1 MSLLSKCASVLLL
14 MLFGLGF
21 AGAQVSTGT
30 IVGVVQDNTG
40 GVLSGATVTVTHLA
54 TGQIRTT
61 HTNDQGEFNAQ
72 FMPLGTY
79 SVAVTAPGYQTKV
92 LSGITLQ
99 VDQTAN
105 LTIKLEI
112 GSVSQTVEVT
122 SAAPLVDTTTSSL
135 GQVIDNHEV
144 LSMPLNGRNPFA
156 LGLLV
161 GGTAPVAGVASNLP
175 FVGGGGQFTSNDVLL
190 NGIDDNIFA
199 TAGNVGRQGIAIF
212 PSVDAVQEFKVM
224 TNNSSAEYGHA
235 AGYIVAATIKAG
247 TNQFHGVLFEFVR
260 NQAFDANNF
269 FTNRA
274 GLPRSPF
281 HQNQFGGTLG
291 GPILH
296 DRVFF
301 FGDYQGQ
308 RQSIQS
314 GSSISSVPT
323 AAMVSGDFTGQSAL
337 IFDPA
342 TRHIGPSGTVIAT
355 SFLAETGVNKIPASY
370 INKTSAAIMA
380 LVPRPNYGAA
390 SAIASNYF
398 FAPKSFTNFDQ
409 ADGRVD
415 ATLTQK
421 NHLIG
426 TYSFSNGNNPAIGV
440 FPSWIGGGTA
450 GINHNDQATIADVH
464 IFTPSL
470 VNEFR
475 VGYLYNNSTQTGVG
489 TQGASTANSIGL
501 AMFPVTPQ
509 GFPSIS
515 MNYSGATNG
524 TAEFTTFGGGSPE
537 FNTLQTQQLADN
549 MSWAHGRHSVKWG
562 VDARKSLF
570 EVLLDGLGA
579 SIFGNTF
586 SSSSDTANSGLPLAD
601 FLMGY
606 PTVESPGSST
616 LHKGRQREAY
626 FGAYVQDDWKFSPK
640 LTLNLGLR
648 YELFTQPI
656 DQNNLGSLFDITTGN
671 FALPGQNGYSRAMV
685 HGDHNDWGPRAGLA
699 YQLSP
704 KLVVRSG
711 YGIFYAMRAQGQQAT
726 LFSENTPNIPTLIL
740 PVITPQG
747 TVTPPYNI
755 STAIATV
762 PSVDSLAGFTAAN
775 PYNIQIKTQSL
786 LNGLMPRLMQYNLDL
801 QYQLNRTLLLEASY
815 SGSKGDHFASGNID
829 ENQIPFSAAL
839 AGNGK
844 VTQAQKPFP
853 NMGSNI
859 LTLMSIATS
868 NYNAMNIKV
877 QNQMSHGLEFL
888 ANYTWQKDLQADGD
902 GPASINQTG
911 TSIVLNTYDL
921 RASYAVSDMNIAQTF
936 TASGAY
942 QLPVGSGQRFLN
954 TRGPVNAV
962 LGGWVVNGI
971 LSIRT
976 GFPSDIHTTALPPT
990 AATFN
995 VASCVAGVPKVLSN
1009 HSVDAYFNPA
1019 AFTVPQTTP
1028 TTTGAKITEYG
1039 TCGKNVVNGPTAKNL
1054 DSSLFKN
1061 FYFTESQ
1068 RIYLQFRVEAFNT
1081 TNTPTFYLPA
1091 ASDPSLTCKG
1101 STPGGPCDSASTP
1114 NSSNKA
1120 FGELVNGTATGRQ
1133 IQFAAKL
1140 YF

>member
-1 MSLLSKCASVLLL
+1 MSLLSKCASLLLL

-190 NGIDDNIFA
+190 NGIDNNLFA
-199 TAGNVGRQGIAIF
+199 TAGNIGRQGIAIF

-224 TNNSSAEYGHA
+224 TNSASAEYGHA
-235 AGYIVAATIKAG
+235 AGYIVAATIKTG
-247 TNQFHGVLFEFVR
+247 TNQFHGTVFEFVR
-260 NQAFDANNF
+260 NDDFDANNYF
-269 FTNRA
+269 SNRK
-274 GLPRSPF
+274 GLPRTPF
-281 HQNQFGGTLG
+281 HQNQFGGVIG
-291 GPILH
+291 GPIRH
-296 DRVFF
+296 DRIFF

-323 AAMVSGDFTGQSAL
+323 AAMVSGDFTGQTAL

-342 TRHIGPSGTVIAT
+342 TRHIGPSGTVVAT

-380 LVPRPNYGAA
+380 LVPLPNYGAA
-390 SAIASNYF
+390 GAIASNYF

-426 TYSFSNGNNPAIGV
+426 TYSFSNGHNPAIGV

-501 AMFPVTPQ
+501 AMYPVTPQ

-524 TAEFTTFGGGSPE
+524 TAEFSTFGGGGPE
-537 FNTLQTQQLADN
+537 FNDLQTQQLADN
-549 MSWAHGRHSVKWG
+549 MSWTHGRHSVKWG
-562 VDARKSLF
+562 VDVRKSLF
-570 EVLLDGLGA
+570 EVLLDGLGQT
-579 SIFGNTF
+579 IFGNTF
-586 SSSSDTANSGLPLAD
+586 SASSDSANSGLPLAD

-606 PTVESPGSST
+606 PTVMSPGSST
-616 LHKGRQREAY
+616 LQKGRQREAY
-626 FGAYVQDDWKFSPK
+626 FGGYIQDDWKFSNK
-640 LTLNLGLR
+640 LTINAGLR
-648 YELFTQPI
+648 YELYTQPI
-656 DQNNLGSLFDITTGN
+656 DQNNLGSLFDISTGN
-671 FALPGQNGYSRAMV
+671 FAIPGQNGYSRAMV
-685 HGDHNDWGPRAGLA
+685 HGDHKDWGPRVGLA
-699 YQLSP
+699 YQVSP
-704 KLVVRSG
+704 KLVVRGG

-726 LFSENTPNIPTLIL
+726 LFSENVPNIPTLIL
-740 PVITPQG
+740 PAITPQG
-747 TVTPPYNI
+747 TITPPYTI
-755 STAIATV
+755 STPIQTV
-762 PSVDSLAGFTAAN
+762 PSISSLAGFTAAK
-775 PYNIQIKTQSL
+775 PYNVQIKTQSL
-786 LNGLMPRLMQYNLDL
+786 QNGLMPQLQQYNLDL
-801 QYQLNRTLLLEASY
+801 QYQLARTLLVEASY
-815 SGSKGDHFASGNID
+815 SGAKGTHFTSGNID
-829 ENQIPFSAAL
+829 QNQAPISSAL
-839 AGNGK
+839 NNTN
-844 VTQAQKPFP
+844 TQANRPFP
-853 NMGSNI
+853 NMASNI

-868 NYNAMNIKV
+868 NYNALNVKV

-888 ANYTWQKDLQADGD
+888 ANYTWQKDLQYGGD

-911 TSIVLNTYDL
+911 TSIVMNTYDVK
-921 RASYAVSDMNIAQTF
+921 ASYSVADMNIAQTL
-936 TASGAY
+936 TGSALY

-954 TRGPVNAV
+954 TKGPVNAA

-976 GFPSDIHTTALPPT
+976 GFPSDVHTSVIPGGINAS
-990 AATFN
+990 FN
-995 VASCVAGVPKVLSN
+995 VPDCVVGVPKLLPN
-1009 HSVDAYFNPA
+1009 HSVDHYFNPA
-1019 AFTVPQTTP
+1019 AFTIPQSLP
-1028 TTTGAKITEYG
+1028 TSTGGTETEWG
-1039 TCGKNVVNGPTAKNL
+1039 NCGKNIITGPTSKNL

-1061 FYFTESQ
+1061 FYFSDSQ

-1081 TNTPTFYLPA
+1081 TNTPAFSLPA
-1091 ASDPSLTCKG
+1091 ASDATLTCKG
-1101 STPGGPCDSASTP
+1101 NPGTLC
-1114 NSSNKA
+1114 NSGNSA
-1120 FGELVNGTATGRQ
+1120 FGALVNGTATGRQ
-1133 IQFAAKL
+1133 IQFAGKL

>member
-1 MSLLSKCASVLLL
+1 MSLFSKCASVMLL

-21 AGAQVSTGT
+21 ARAQVSTGT

-40 GVLSGATVTVTHLA
+40 GVLSGSTVTVTHLA

-61 HTNDQGEFNAQ
+61 QTNDQGEFNAQ

-79 SVAVTAPGYQTKV
+79 SVTVTAPGYQTKV

-105 LTIKLEI
+105 LTIKLEV

-122 SAAPLVDTTTSSL
+122 SAAPLVDTTSSSL

-144 LSMPLNGRNPFA
+144 LSMPLNGRNPFQ

-161 GGTAPVAGVASNLP
+161 GNTAPVTGVATNLP
-175 FVGGGGQFTSNDVLL
+175 FVGGGGQFSSNDVLL

-224 TNNSSAEYGHA
+224 TNNFSAEYGHA
-235 AGYIVAATIKAG
+235 AGFIVAASIKSGA
-247 TNQFHGVLFEFVR
+247 NQFHGTVFEFVR
-260 NQAFDANNF
+260 NNAFDANNYF
-269 FTNRA
+269 SNRA
-274 GLPRSPF
+274 GLPKTPF
-281 HQNQFGGTLG
+281 HQNQFGGVVG
-291 GPILH
+291 GPIKH

-301 FGDYQGQ
+301 FGDYQGT

-323 AAMVSGDFTGQSAL
+323 AAMRSGDFSGQTAP
-337 IFDPA
+337 IFDPR
-342 TRHIGPSGTVIAT
+342 TRHIGPSGTVVAT
-355 SFLAETGVNKIPASY
+355 QFPGNKVDPSL
-370 INKTSAAIMA
+370 INKTAAAIMA
-380 LVPRPNYGAA
+380 LIPLPNYGTAGA
-390 SAIASNYF
+390 VASNYF
-398 FAPKSFTNFDQ
+398 YAPKTFTNTDQ
-409 ADGRVD
+409 ADARVD

-426 TYSFSNGNNPAIGV
+426 TYSFSNSHNPAVGV
-440 FPSWIGGGTA
+440 FPGWIGGGTS
-450 GINHNDQATIADVH
+450 GINNNEQAGIADVH

-509 GFPSIS
+509 GFPGIL

-524 TAEFTTFGGGSPE
+524 TAEFTGFGGGSPE

-549 MSWAHGRHSVKWG
+549 MSWTHGRHSLKWG

-570 EVLLDGLGA
+570 EVLLDGLGQT
-579 SIFGNTF
+579 IFGNTF
-586 SSSSDTANSGLPLAD
+586 SSSSDSSNSGLPLAD

-606 PTVESPGSST
+606 PTVMSPGSST
-616 LHKGRQREAY
+616 LQKGRQREAF
-626 FGAYVQDDWKFSPK
+626 FGGYIQDDWKFSNK
-640 LTLNLGLR
+640 LTINAGLR
-648 YELFTQPI
+648 YELYTQPI
-656 DQNNLGSLFDITTGN
+656 DQNNLGSLFDISTGN
-671 FALPGQNGYSRAMV
+671 LAIPGQNGYSRAMV
-685 HGDHNDWGPRAGLA
+685 HGDHNDWGPRVGVA
-699 YQLSP
+699 YQVSP
-704 KLVVRSG
+704 KLVVRGG

-726 LFSENTPNIPTLIL
+726 LFSQNVPNIPTLIL
-740 PVITPQG
+740 PAITPQG

-755 STAIATV
+755 NTPIQTV
-762 PSVDSLAGFTAAN
+762 PSISSLTSFTAAK
-775 PYNIQIKTQSL
+775 PYNVQIKTQSL
-786 LNGLMPRLMQYNLDL
+786 QDGLMPQLQQYNLDL
-801 QYQLNRTLLLEASY
+801 QYQLSRTLLVEASY
-815 SGSKGDHFASGNID
+815 SGAKGNHFTSGNID
-829 ENQIPFSAAL
+829 KNQAPFSSAL
-839 AGNGK
+839 NNTN
-844 VTQAQKPFP
+844 TQANRPFP
-853 NMGSNI
+853 NMASNI

-868 NYNAMNIKV
+868 NYNALNVKV
-877 QNQMSHGLEFL
+877 QNQMSHGLQFL
-888 ANYTWQKDLQADGD
+888 ANYSWQKNLQYGGD

-911 TSIVLNTYDL
+911 TSILMNTYDL
-921 RASYAVSDMNIAQTF
+921 RASYSVADMNIAHTV
-936 TASGAY
+936 TGSALY

-954 TRGPVNAV
+954 VKGPVNTV

-971 LSIRT
+971 FSIRT
-976 GFPSDIHTTALPPT
+976 GFPSDVHTSVIPGGIN
-990 AATFN
+990 ATFN
-995 VASCVAGVPKVLSN
+995 VPDCVVGVPRVLSN
-1009 HSVDAYFNPA
+1009 HSVDHFFNPA
-1019 AFTVPQTTP
+1019 AFTIPQTVSTI
-1028 TTTGAKITEYG
+1028 TGGQETMFG
-1039 TCGKNVVNGPTAKNL
+1039 NCGKNIITGPTSKNL

-1061 FYFTESQ
+1061 FYFSDSQ
-1068 RIYLQFRVEAFNT
+1068 RIYLQFRAEAFNT

-1091 ASDPSLTCKG
+1091 ASNATLTCKG
-1101 STPGGPCDSASTP
+1101 NPGTAC
-1114 NSSNKA
+1114 NSGNPT
-1120 FGELVNGTATGRQ
+1120 FGALINGSATGRQ

>member
-1 MSLLSKCASVLLL
+1 MSLFSKCASVMLL

-79 SVAVTAPGYQTKV
+79 SVTVTAPGYQTKV

-190 NGIDDNIFA
+190 NGIDNNLFA
-199 TAGNVGRQGIAIF
+199 TAGNIGRQGIAIF

-224 TNNSSAEYGHA
+224 TNSASAEYGHA
-235 AGYIVAATIKAG
+235 AGYIVAATIKTG
-247 TNQFHGVLFEFVR
+247 TNQFHGTVFEFVR
-260 NQAFDANNF
+260 NDDFDANNYF
-269 FTNRA
+269 SNRK
-274 GLPRSPF
+274 GLPRTPF
-281 HQNQFGGTLG
+281 HQNQFGGVIG
-291 GPILH
+291 GPIRH
-296 DRVFF
+296 DRIFF

-323 AAMVSGDFTGQSAL
+323 AAMVSGDFTGQTAL

-342 TRHIGPSGTVIAT
+342 TRHIGPSGTVVAT

-380 LVPRPNYGAA
+380 LVPLPNYGAA
-390 SAIASNYF
+390 GAIASNYF

-426 TYSFSNGNNPAIGV
+426 TYSFSNGHNPAIGV

-501 AMFPVTPQ
+501 AMYPVTPQ

-524 TAEFTTFGGGSPE
+524 TAEFSTFGGGGPE
-537 FNTLQTQQLADN
+537 FNDLQTQQLADN
-549 MSWAHGRHSVKWG
+549 MSWTHGRHSVKWG
-562 VDARKSLF
+562 VDVRKSLF
-570 EVLLDGLGA
+570 EVLLDGLGQT
-579 SIFGNTF
+579 IFGNTF
-586 SSSSDTANSGLPLAD
+586 SASSDSANSGLPLAD

-606 PTVESPGSST
+606 PTVMSPGSST
-616 LHKGRQREAY
+616 LQKGRQREAY
-626 FGAYVQDDWKFSPK
+626 FGGYIQDDWKFSNK
-640 LTLNLGLR
+640 LTINAGLR
-648 YELFTQPI
+648 YELYTQPI
-656 DQNNLGSLFDITTGN
+656 DQNNLGSLFDISTGN
-671 FALPGQNGYSRAMV
+671 FAIPGQNGYSRAMV
-685 HGDHNDWGPRAGLA
+685 HGDHNDWGPRVGLA
-699 YQLSP
+699 YQVSP
-704 KLVVRSG
+704 KLVVRGG

-726 LFSENTPNIPTLIL
+726 LFSENVPNIPTLIL
-740 PVITPQG
+740 PAITPQG
-747 TVTPPYNI
+747 TITPPYTI
-755 STAIATV
+755 STPIQTV
-762 PSVDSLAGFTAAN
+762 PSISSLAGFTAAK
-775 PYNIQIKTQSL
+775 PYNVQIKTQSL
-786 LNGLMPRLMQYNLDL
+786 QNGLMPQLQQYNLDL
-801 QYQLNRTLLLEASY
+801 QYQLARTLLVEASY
-815 SGSKGDHFASGNID
+815 SGAKGTHFTSGNID
-829 ENQIPFSAAL
+829 QNQAPISSAL
-839 AGNGK
+839 NNTN
-844 VTQAQKPFP
+844 TQANRPFP
-853 NMGSNI
+853 NMASNI

-868 NYNAMNIKV
+868 NYNALNVKV

-888 ANYTWQKDLQADGD
+888 ANYTWQKDLQYGGD

-911 TSIVLNTYDL
+911 TSIVMNTYDVK
-921 RASYAVSDMNIAQTF
+921 ASYSVADMNIAQTL
-936 TASGAY
+936 TGSALY

-954 TRGPVNAV
+954 TKGPVNAA

-976 GFPSDIHTTALPPT
+976 GFPSDVHTSVIPGGINAS
-990 AATFN
+990 FN
-995 VASCVAGVPKVLSN
+995 VPDCVVGVPKLLPN
-1009 HSVDAYFNPA
+1009 HSVDHYFNPA
-1019 AFTVPQTTP
+1019 AFTIPQSLP
-1028 TTTGAKITEYG
+1028 TSTGGTETEWG
-1039 TCGKNVVNGPTAKNL
+1039 NCGKNIITGPTSKNL

-1061 FYFTESQ
+1061 FYFSDSQ

-1081 TNTPTFYLPA
+1081 TNTPAFSLPA
-1091 ASDPSLTCKG
+1091 ASDATLTCKG
-1101 STPGGPCDSASTP
+1101 NPGTLC
-1114 NSSNKA
+1114 NSGNSA
-1120 FGELVNGTATGRQ
+1120 FGALVNGTATGRQ
-1133 IQFAAKL
+1133 IQFAGKL

>member
-1 MSLLSKCASVLLL
+1 MSLFSKCASVMLL

-190 NGIDDNIFA
+190 NGIDNNLFA
-199 TAGNVGRQGIAIF
+199 TAGNIGRQGIAIF

-224 TNNSSAEYGHA
+224 TNSASAEYGHA
-235 AGYIVAATIKAG
+235 AGYIVAATIKTG
-247 TNQFHGVLFEFVR
+247 TNQFHGTVFEFVR
-260 NQAFDANNF
+260 NDDFDANNYF
-269 FTNRA
+269 SNRK
-274 GLPRSPF
+274 GLPRTPF
-281 HQNQFGGTLG
+281 HQNQFGGVIG
-291 GPILH
+291 GPIRH
-296 DRVFF
+296 DRIFF

-323 AAMVSGDFTGQSAL
+323 AAMVSGDFTGQTAL

-342 TRHIGPSGTVIAT
+342 TRHIGPSGTVVAT

-380 LVPRPNYGAA
+380 LVPLPNYGAA
-390 SAIASNYF
+390 GAIASNYF

-426 TYSFSNGNNPAIGV
+426 TYSFSNGHNPAIGV

-501 AMFPVTPQ
+501 AMYPVTPQ

-524 TAEFTTFGGGSPE
+524 TAEFSTFGGGGPE
-537 FNTLQTQQLADN
+537 FNDLQTQQLADN
-549 MSWAHGRHSVKWG
+549 MSWTHGRHSVKWG
-562 VDARKSLF
+562 VDVRKSLF
-570 EVLLDGLGA
+570 EVLLDGLGQT
-579 SIFGNTF
+579 IFGNTF
-586 SSSSDTANSGLPLAD
+586 SASSDSANSGLPLAD

-606 PTVESPGSST
+606 PTVMSPGSST
-616 LHKGRQREAY
+616 LQKGRQREAY
-626 FGAYVQDDWKFSPK
+626 FGGYIQDDWKFSNK
-640 LTLNLGLR
+640 LTINAGLR
-648 YELFTQPI
+648 YELYTQPI
-656 DQNNLGSLFDITTGN
+656 DQNNLGSLFDISTGN
-671 FALPGQNGYSRAMV
+671 FAIPGQNGYSRAMV
-685 HGDHNDWGPRAGLA
+685 HGDHNDWGPRVGLA
-699 YQLSP
+699 YQVSP
-704 KLVVRSG
+704 KLVVRGG

-726 LFSENTPNIPTLIL
+726 LFSENVPNIPTLIL
-740 PVITPQG
+740 PAITPQG
-747 TVTPPYNI
+747 TITPPYTI
-755 STAIATV
+755 STPIQTV
-762 PSVDSLAGFTAAN
+762 PSISSLAGFTAAK
-775 PYNIQIKTQSL
+775 PYNVQIKTQSL
-786 LNGLMPRLMQYNLDL
+786 QNGLMPQLQQYNLDL
-801 QYQLNRTLLLEASY
+801 QYQLARTLLVEASY
-815 SGSKGDHFASGNID
+815 SGAKGTHFTSGNID
-829 ENQIPFSAAL
+829 QNQAPISSAL
-839 AGNGK
+839 NNTN
-844 VTQAQKPFP
+844 TQANRPFP
-853 NMGSNI
+853 NMASNI

-868 NYNAMNIKV
+868 NYNALNVKV

-888 ANYTWQKDLQADGD
+888 ANYTWQKDLQYGGD

-911 TSIVLNTYDL
+911 TSIVMNTYDVK
-921 RASYAVSDMNIAQTF
+921 ASYSVADMNIAQTL
-936 TASGAY
+936 TGSALY

-954 TRGPVNAV
+954 TKGPVNAA

-976 GFPSDIHTTALPPT
+976 GFPSDVHTSVIPGGINAS
-990 AATFN
+990 FN
-995 VASCVAGVPKVLSN
+995 VPDCVVGVPKLLPN
-1009 HSVDAYFNPA
+1009 HSVDHYFNPA
-1019 AFTVPQTTP
+1019 AFTIPQSLP
-1028 TTTGAKITEYG
+1028 TSTGGTETEWG
-1039 TCGKNVVNGPTAKNL
+1039 NCGKNIITGPTSKNL

-1061 FYFTESQ
+1061 FYFSDSQ

-1081 TNTPTFYLPA
+1081 TNTPAFSLPA
-1091 ASDPSLTCKG
+1091 ASDATLTCKG
-1101 STPGGPCDSASTP
+1101 NPGTLC
-1114 NSSNKA
+1114 NSGNSA
-1120 FGELVNGTATGRQ
+1120 FGALVNGTATGRQ
-1133 IQFAAKL
+1133 IQFAGKL

>member
-1 MSLLSKCASVLLL
+1 MSLFSKCASVMLL

-21 AGAQVSTGT
+21 ARAQVSTGT

-40 GVLSGATVTVTHLA
+40 GVLSGSTVTVTHLA

-61 HTNDQGEFNAQ
+61 QTNDQGEFNAQ

-79 SVAVTAPGYQTKV
+79 SVTVTAPGYQTKV

-105 LTIKLEI
+105 LTIKLEV

-122 SAAPLVDTTTSSL
+122 SAAPLVDTTSSSL

-144 LSMPLNGRNPFA
+144 LSMPLNGRNPFQ

-161 GGTAPVAGVASNLP
+161 GNTAPVTGVATNLP
-175 FVGGGGQFTSNDVLL
+175 FVGGGGQFSSNDVLL

-224 TNNSSAEYGHA
+224 TNNFSAEYGHA
-235 AGYIVAATIKAG
+235 AGFIVAASIKSGA
-247 TNQFHGVLFEFVR
+247 NQFHGTVFEFVR
-260 NQAFDANNF
+260 NNAFDANNYF
-269 FTNRA
+269 SNRA
-274 GLPRSPF
+274 GLPKTPF
-281 HQNQFGGTLG
+281 HQNQFGGVVG
-291 GPILH
+291 GPIKH

-301 FGDYQGQ
+301 FGDYQGT

-323 AAMVSGDFTGQSAL
+323 AAMRSGDFSGQTAP
-337 IFDPA
+337 IFDPR
-342 TRHIGPSGTVIAT
+342 TRHIGPSGTVVAT
-355 SFLAETGVNKIPASY
+355 QFPGNKVDPSL
-370 INKTSAAIMA
+370 INKTAAAIMA
-380 LVPRPNYGAA
+380 LIPLPNYGTAGA
-390 SAIASNYF
+390 VASNYF
-398 FAPKSFTNFDQ
+398 YAPKTFTNTDQ
-409 ADGRVD
+409 ADARVD

-426 TYSFSNGNNPAIGV
+426 TYSFSNSHNPAVGV
-440 FPSWIGGGTA
+440 FPSWIGGGTS
-450 GINHNDQATIADVH
+450 GINNNEQAGIADVH

-509 GFPSIS
+509 GFPGIL

-524 TAEFTTFGGGSPE
+524 TAEFTGFGGGSPE

-549 MSWAHGRHSVKWG
+549 MSWTHGRHSLKWG

-570 EVLLDGLGA
+570 EVLLDGLGQT
-579 SIFGNTF
+579 IFGNTF
-586 SSSSDTANSGLPLAD
+586 SSSSDSSNSGLPLAD

-606 PTVESPGSST
+606 PTVMSPGSST
-616 LHKGRQREAY
+616 LQKGRQREAF
-626 FGAYVQDDWKFSPK
+626 FGGYIQDDWKFSNK
-640 LTLNLGLR
+640 LTINAGLR
-648 YELFTQPI
+648 YELYTQPI
-656 DQNNLGSLFDITTGN
+656 DQNNLGSLFDISTGN
-671 FALPGQNGYSRAMV
+671 LAIPGQNGYSRAMV
-685 HGDHNDWGPRAGLA
+685 HGDHNDWGPRVGVA
-699 YQLSP
+699 YQVSP
-704 KLVVRSG
+704 KLVVRGG

-726 LFSENTPNIPTLIL
+726 LFSQNVPNIPTLIL
-740 PVITPQG
+740 PAITPQG

-755 STAIATV
+755 NTPIQTV
-762 PSVDSLAGFTAAN
+762 PSISSLTSFTAAK
-775 PYNIQIKTQSL
+775 PYNVQIKTQSL
-786 LNGLMPRLMQYNLDL
+786 QDGLMPQLQQYNLDL
-801 QYQLNRTLLLEASY
+801 QYQLSRTLLVEASY
-815 SGSKGDHFASGNID
+815 SGAKGNHFTSGNID
-829 ENQIPFSAAL
+829 KNQAPFASAL
-839 AGNGK
+839 NNTN
-844 VTQAQKPFP
+844 TQANRPFP
-853 NMGSNI
+853 NMASNI

-868 NYNAMNIKV
+868 NYNALNVKV
-877 QNQMSHGLEFL
+877 QNQMSHGLQFL
-888 ANYTWQKDLQADGD
+888 ANYSWQKNLQYGGD

-911 TSIVLNTYDL
+911 TSILMNTYDL
-921 RASYAVSDMNIAQTF
+921 RASYSVADMNIAHTV
-936 TASGAY
+936 TGSALY

-954 TRGPVNAV
+954 VKGPVNTV

-971 LSIRT
+971 FSLRT
-976 GFPSDIHTTALPPT
+976 GFPSDVHTSVIPGGIN
-990 AATFN
+990 ATFN
-995 VASCVAGVPKVLSN
+995 VPDCVVGVPRVLPN
-1009 HSVDAYFNPA
+1009 HSVDHFFNPA
-1019 AFTVPQTTP
+1019 AFTIPQTVP
-1028 TTTGAKITEYG
+1028 TITGGQETMFG
-1039 TCGKNVVNGPTAKNL
+1039 NCGKNIITGPTSKNL

-1061 FYFTESQ
+1061 FYFSDSQ
-1068 RIYLQFRVEAFNT
+1068 RIYLQFRAEAFNT

-1091 ASDPSLTCKG
+1091 ASNATLTCKG
-1101 STPGGPCDSASTP
+1101 NPGTAC
-1114 NSSNKA
+1114 NSGNPT
-1120 FGELVNGTATGRQ
+1120 FGALINGSATGRQ

>member
-1 MSLLSKCASVLLL
+1 MSLLSKCASVMLL

-30 IVGVVQDNTG
+30 IVGVVQDSTG

-61 HTNDQGEFNAQ
+61 QTNDQGEFNAQ

-105 LTIKLEI
+105 LTIKLEV

-135 GQVIDNHEV
+135 GQVIDNAEV
-144 LSMPLNGRNPFA
+144 LSMPLNGRNPFQ

-161 GGTAPVAGVASNLP
+161 GNTAPVTGVTTNLP
-175 FVGGGGQFTSNDVLL
+175 FVGGGGQFSSNDVLL

-199 TAGNVGRQGIAIF
+199 YSGNVGRQGIAIA

-224 TNNSSAEYGHA
+224 TNNFSAEYGHA

-247 TNQFHGVLFEFVR
+247 TNQFHGTAFEFVR
-260 NQAFDANNF
+260 NQAFDANNYF
-269 FTNRA
+269 ANRK
-274 GLPRSPF
+274 GLPRTPF
-281 HQNQFGGTLG
+281 HQNQFGGVIG
-291 GPILH
+291 GPIRH
-296 DRVFF
+296 DRIFF

-323 AAMVSGDFTGQSAL
+323 AAMRSGDFSGQPAPV
-337 IFDPA
+337 FDPR
-342 TRHIGPSGTVIAT
+342 TRHIGPSGTVVAT
-355 SFLAETGVNKIPASY
+355 QFPGNKVDPSL
-370 INKTSAAIMA
+370 INKTSAAIMG
-380 LVPRPNYGAA
+380 LVPLPNYGAA
-390 SAIASNYF
+390 TAIASNYF
-398 FAPKSFTNFDQ
+398 FAAKSFNNIDQ

-415 ATLTQK
+415 ATLTQQ
-421 NHLIG
+421 NHIIG
-426 TYSFSNGNNPAIGV
+426 TYSFSNGHTPAVGV
-440 FPSWIGGGTA
+440 FPDWIGGGTS
-450 GINHNDQATIADVH
+450 GINHDDQVTIADVH

-524 TAEFTTFGGGSPE
+524 TAEFSTFGGGSPE

-549 MSWAHGRHSVKWG
+549 TSWTHGRHSLKWG

-570 EVLLDGLGA
+570 EVLLDGLGTT
-579 SIFGNTF
+579 IFGNTF
-586 SSSSDTANSGLPLAD
+586 SASTDTANSGLPLAD

-606 PTVESPGSST
+606 PTVMSPGSST
-616 LHKGRQREAY
+616 LQKGRQREAF
-626 FGAYVQDDWKFSPK
+626 FGGYIQDDWKFSNK
-640 LTLNLGLR
+640 LTINVGLR
-648 YELFTQPI
+648 YELYTQPI
-656 DQNNLGSLFDITTGN
+656 DQNNLGSLFDISTGN
-671 FALPGQNGYSRAMV
+671 FAIPGQNGYSRAMV
-685 HGDHNDWGPRAGLA
+685 HGDHNDWGPRVGLA
-699 YQLSP
+699 YQVSP
-704 KLVVRSG
+704 KLVVRGG

-726 LFSENTPNIPTLIL
+726 LFSENVPNIPTLIL
-740 PVITPQG
+740 PAITPQG
-747 TVTPPYNI
+747 TVTPPYTINTPI
-755 STAIATV
+755 QTV
-762 PSVDSLAGFTAAN
+762 PSISTLAGFTAAK
-775 PYNIQIKTQSL
+775 PYNVQIKTQSL
-786 LNGLMPRLMQYNLDL
+786 QDGLMPQLQQYNLDL
-801 QYQLNRTLLLEASY
+801 QYQLSRTLLVEASY
-815 SGSKGDHFASGNID
+815 SGAKGNHFTSGNID
-829 ENQIPFSAAL
+829 KNQAPISAAL
-839 AGNGK
+839 NGTA
-844 VTQAQKPFP
+844 TQANRPFP
-853 NMGSNI
+853 NMASNI

-868 NYNAMNIKV
+868 NYNALNIKV
-877 QNQMSHGLEFL
+877 QNQMSHGLQFL
-888 ANYTWQKDLQADGD
+888 ANYSWQKNLQYGGD
-902 GPASINQTG
+902 GPASISQTG
-911 TSIVLNTYDL
+911 TSILMNTYDL
-921 RASYAVSDMNIAQTF
+921 RASYSVADMNIAHTL
-936 TASGAY
+936 TGSALY

-954 TRGPVNAV
+954 VKGPVNQV

-976 GFPSDIHTTALPPT
+976 GFPSDVHTSAIPGQIN
-990 AATFN
+990 ATFN
-995 VASCVAGVPKVLSN
+995 VPDCVVGVPKVLPN
-1009 HSVDAYFNPA
+1009 HSVDHYFNPA
-1019 AFTVPQTTP
+1019 AFTIPQFAPGTTE
-1028 TTTGAKITEYG
+1028 TEWG
-1039 TCGKNVVNGPTAKNL
+1039 NCGKNIITGPTSKNL

-1061 FYFTESQ
+1061 FYFSDSQ

-1081 TNTPTFYLPA
+1081 TNTPAFSLPA
-1091 ASDPSLTCKG
+1091 ASDATLTCKG
-1101 STPGGPCDSASTP
+1101 TPGALC
-1114 NSSNKA
+1114 NSGNSA
-1120 FGELVNGTATGRQ
+1120 FGALVNGTATGRQ
-1133 IQFAAKL
+1133 IQFAGKL

>member
-1 MSLLSKCASVLLL
+1 MSLRSKCAGLLF
-14 MLFGLGF
+14 MLLIALGV

-40 GVLSGATVTVTHLA
+40 GVIANAAVTLTHLA
-54 TGQIRTT
+54 TGQVRATS
-61 HTNDQGEFNAQ
+61 TNDQGQFNAQ

-79 SVAVTAPGYQTKV
+79 SVKV
-92 LSGITLQ
+92 VATGFSSNEITGITLQ
-99 VDQTAN
+99 VDQTAS
-105 LTIKLEI
+105 LTFKLQV
-112 GSVSQTVEVT
+112 GSVSQSVEVT
-122 SAAPLVDTTTSSL
+122 GDAPLVDTATSSL

-247 TNQFHGVLFEFVR
+247 GNQFHGVVFEFVR
-260 NQAFDANNF
+260 NDDFDANNF
-269 FTNRA
+269 FANRA
-274 GLPRSPF
+274 GVPRTPF
-281 HQNQFGGTLG
+281 HQNQFGGTIG
-291 GPILH
+291 GPIKH
-296 DRVFF
+296 DKVFF

-323 AAMVSGDFTGQSAL
+323 AAMVTGDFTGQSAL

-342 TRHIGPSGTVIAT
+342 TRHIGPGGTVIAT
-355 SFLAETGVNKIPASY
+355 SFQAETGVNKIPASY
-370 INKTSAAIMA
+370 INKTSAAILA
-380 LVPRPNYGAA
+380 LVPRPNYGASGA
-390 SAIASNYF
+390 VASNYF
-398 FAPKSFTNFDQ
+398 FAPKNFTNFDQ

-426 TYSFSNGNNPAIGV
+426 TYSFSNSNNPAIGV

-450 GINHNDQATIADVH
+450 GISHNDQASIADVH
-464 IFTPSL
+464 IFSPSL
-470 VNEFR
+470 VNEAR

-489 TQGASTANSIGL
+489 TQGAATATSIGL
-501 AMFPVTPQ
+501 AMFPVSPQ

-549 MSWAHGRHSVKWG
+549 MSWTHGRHTVKWG
-562 VDARKSLF
+562 ADARKSLF
-570 EVLLDGLGA
+570 EVLLDGLGQ

-616 LHKGRQREAY
+616 LQKGRQREAY
-626 FGAYVQDDWKFSPK
+626 FGAYVQDDWKATPK
-640 LTLNLGLR
+640 LTANIGLR
-648 YELFTQPI
+648 YELYTQPI
-656 DQNNLGSLFDITTGN
+656 DQNNLGSLFDITTAN
-671 FALPGQNGYSRAMV
+671 FAIPGQNGYSRAMV
-685 HGDHNDWGPRAGLA
+685 HGDHRDWGPRAGLA
-699 YQLSP
+699 YQISP
-704 KLVVRSG
+704 KLVIRAG

-726 LFSENTPNIPTLIL
+726 LFSENVPNIPTLVL
-740 PVITPQG
+740 PTITATG
-747 TVTPPYNI
+747 TVAPPYNI
-755 STAIATV
+755 STPIATV
-762 PSVDSLAGFTAAN
+762 PSIDSLAGFTAAK
-775 PYNIQIKTQSL
+775 PYNVQIKTQSL

-815 SGSKGDHFASGNID
+815 SGAKGDHFASGNID
-829 ENQIPFSAAL
+829 ENQEPFSYAL
-839 AGNGK
+839 AGTN
-844 VTQAQKPFP
+844 TQANKPFP
-853 NMGSNI
+853 IMGSNV
-859 LTLMSIATS
+859 LTLLSIATS
-868 NYNAMNIKV
+868 NYNALNIKV
-877 QNQMSHGLEFL
+877 QNQMSHGLELL
-888 ANYTWQKDLQADGD
+888 ANYTWQKDLQLGGD
-902 GPASINQTG
+902 GPASINQTA
-911 TSIVLNTYDL
+911 TSIVMNTYNL
-921 RASYAVSDMNIAQTF
+921 RASYSVSDIDIAQTL
-936 TASGAY
+936 TASAAY

-954 TRGPVNAV
+954 TKGVANAV

-971 LSIRT
+971 LSVRT
-976 GFPSDIHTTALPPT
+976 GFPSDIHTTAIPPT
-990 AATFN
+990 FATFN
-995 VASCVAGVPKVLSN
+995 VASCVPGVSKVLPN
-1009 HSVDAYFNPA
+1009 HSVNAYYNPA
-1019 AFTVPQTTP
+1019 AFTVPNTVPNNANTAQ
-1028 TTTGAKITEYG
+1028 ITQYG
-1039 TCGKNVVNGPTAKNL
+1039 TCGKNIITGPTSKNL

-1061 FYFTESQ
+1061 FYFSESQ
-1068 RIYLQFRVEAFNT
+1068 RVYLQFRAEAFNT

-1091 ASDPSLTCKG
+1091 ASDPTLTCKG
-1101 STPGGPCDSASTP
+1101 NPGALCNSG
-1114 NSSNKA
+1114 NSS

-1133 IQFAAKL
+1133 IQFAGKL

>member
-1 MSLLSKCASVLLL
+1 

-190 NGIDDNIFA
+190 NGIDNNLFA
-199 TAGNVGRQGIAIF
+199 TAGNIGRQGIAIF

-224 TNNSSAEYGHA
+224 TNSASAEYGHA
-235 AGYIVAATIKAG
+235 AGYIVAATIKTG
-247 TNQFHGVLFEFVR
+247 TNQFHGTVFEFVR
-260 NQAFDANNF
+260 NDDFDANNYF
-269 FTNRA
+269 SNRK
-274 GLPRSPF
+274 GLPRTPF
-281 HQNQFGGTLG
+281 HQNQFGGVIG
-291 GPILH
+291 GPIRH
-296 DRVFF
+296 DRIFF

-323 AAMVSGDFTGQSAL
+323 AAMVSGDFTGQTAL

-342 TRHIGPSGTVIAT
+342 TRHIGPSGTVVAT

-380 LVPRPNYGAA
+380 LVPLPNYGAA
-390 SAIASNYF
+390 GAIASNYF

-426 TYSFSNGNNPAIGV
+426 TYSFSNGHNPAIGV

-501 AMFPVTPQ
+501 AMYPVTPQ

-524 TAEFTTFGGGSPE
+524 TAEFSTFGGGGPE
-537 FNTLQTQQLADN
+537 FNDLQTQQLADN
-549 MSWAHGRHSVKWG
+549 MSWTHGRHSVKWG
-562 VDARKSLF
+562 VDVRKSLF
-570 EVLLDGLGA
+570 EVLLDGLGQT
-579 SIFGNTF
+579 IFGNTF
-586 SSSSDTANSGLPLAD
+586 SASSDSANSGLPLAD

-606 PTVESPGSST
+606 PTVMSPGSST
-616 LHKGRQREAY
+616 LQKGRQREAY
-626 FGAYVQDDWKFSPK
+626 FGGYIQDDWKFSNK
-640 LTLNLGLR
+640 LTINAGLR
-648 YELFTQPI
+648 YELYTQPI
-656 DQNNLGSLFDITTGN
+656 DQNNLGSLFDISTGN
-671 FALPGQNGYSRAMV
+671 FAIPGQNGYSRAMV
-685 HGDHNDWGPRAGLA
+685 HGDHRDWGPRVGLA
-699 YQLSP
+699 YQVSP
-704 KLVVRSG
+704 KLVVRGG

-726 LFSENTPNIPTLIL
+726 LFSENVPNIPTLIL
-740 PVITPQG
+740 PAITPQG
-747 TVTPPYNI
+747 TITPPYTI
-755 STAIATV
+755 STPIQTV
-762 PSVDSLAGFTAAN
+762 PSISSLAGFTAAK
-775 PYNIQIKTQSL
+775 PYNVQIKTQSL
-786 LNGLMPRLMQYNLDL
+786 QNGLMPQLQQYNLDL
-801 QYQLNRTLLLEASY
+801 QYQLARTLLVEASY
-815 SGSKGDHFASGNID
+815 SGAKGTHFTSGNID
-829 ENQIPFSAAL
+829 QNQAPISSAL
-839 AGNGK
+839 NNTN
-844 VTQAQKPFP
+844 TQANRPFP
-853 NMGSNI
+853 NMASNI

-868 NYNAMNIKV
+868 NYNALNVKV

-888 ANYTWQKDLQADGD
+888 ANYTWQKDLQYGGD

-911 TSIVLNTYDL
+911 TSIVMNTYDVK
-921 RASYAVSDMNIAQTF
+921 ASYSVADMNIAQTL
-936 TASGAY
+936 TGSALY

-954 TRGPVNAV
+954 TKGPVNAA

-976 GFPSDIHTTALPPT
+976 GFPSDVHTSVIPGGINAS
-990 AATFN
+990 FN
-995 VASCVAGVPKVLSN
+995 VPDCVVGVPKLLPN
-1009 HSVDAYFNPA
+1009 HSVDHYFNPA
-1019 AFTVPQTTP
+1019 AFTIPQSLP
-1028 TTTGAKITEYG
+1028 TSTGGTETEWG
-1039 TCGKNVVNGPTAKNL
+1039 NCGKNIITGPTSKNL

-1061 FYFTESQ
+1061 FYFSDSQ

-1081 TNTPTFYLPA
+1081 TNTPAFSLPA
-1091 ASDPSLTCKG
+1091 ASDATLTCKG
-1101 STPGGPCDSASTP
+1101 NPGTLC
-1114 NSSNKA
+1114 NSGNSA
-1120 FGELVNGTATGRQ
+1120 FGALVNGTATGRQ
-1133 IQFAAKL
+1133 IQFAGKL

>member
-1 MSLLSKCASVLLL
+1 MSLLSKCASLLLL

-79 SVAVTAPGYQTKV
+79 SVAVTAPGFQTKV

-190 NGIDDNIFA
+190 NGIDNNLFA
-199 TAGNVGRQGIAIF
+199 TAGNIGRQGIAIF

-224 TNNSSAEYGHA
+224 TNSASAEYGHA
-235 AGYIVAATIKAG
+235 AGYIVAATIKTG
-247 TNQFHGVLFEFVR
+247 TNQFHGTVFEFVR
-260 NQAFDANNF
+260 NDDFDANNYF
-269 FTNRA
+269 SNRK
-274 GLPRSPF
+274 GLPRTPF
-281 HQNQFGGTLG
+281 HQNQFGGVIG
-291 GPILH
+291 GPIRH
-296 DRVFF
+296 DRIFF

-323 AAMVSGDFTGQSAL
+323 AAMVSGDFTGQTAL

-342 TRHIGPSGTVIAT
+342 TRHIGPSGTVVAT

-380 LVPRPNYGAA
+380 LVPLPNYGAA
-390 SAIASNYF
+390 GAIASNYF

-501 AMFPVTPQ
+501 AMYPVTPQ

-524 TAEFTTFGGGSPE
+524 TAEFSTFGGGGPE
-537 FNTLQTQQLADN
+537 FNDLQTQQLADN
-549 MSWAHGRHSVKWG
+549 MSWTHGRHSVKWG
-562 VDARKSLF
+562 VDVRKSLF
-570 EVLLDGLGA
+570 EVLLDGLGQT
-579 SIFGNTF
+579 IFGNTF
-586 SSSSDTANSGLPLAD
+586 SASSDSANSGLPLAD

-606 PTVESPGSST
+606 PTVMSPGSST
-616 LHKGRQREAY
+616 LQKGRQREAY
-626 FGAYVQDDWKFSPK
+626 FGGYIQDDWKFSNK
-640 LTLNLGLR
+640 LTINAGLR
-648 YELFTQPI
+648 YELYTQPI
-656 DQNNLGSLFDITTGN
+656 DQNNLGSLFDISTGN
-671 FALPGQNGYSRAMV
+671 FAIPGQNGYSRAMV
-685 HGDHNDWGPRAGLA
+685 HGDHKDWGPRVGLA
-699 YQLSP
+699 YQVSP
-704 KLVVRSG
+704 KLVVRGG

-726 LFSENTPNIPTLIL
+726 LFSENVPNIPTLIL
-740 PVITPQG
+740 PAITPQG
-747 TVTPPYNI
+747 TITPPYTI
-755 STAIATV
+755 STPIQTV
-762 PSVDSLAGFTAAN
+762 PSISSLAGFTAAK
-775 PYNIQIKTQSL
+775 PYNVQIKTQSL
-786 LNGLMPRLMQYNLDL
+786 QNGLMPQLQQYNLDL
-801 QYQLNRTLLLEASY
+801 QYQLARTLLVEASY
-815 SGSKGDHFASGNID
+815 SGAKGTHFTSGNID
-829 ENQIPFSAAL
+829 QNQAPISSAL
-839 AGNGK
+839 NNTN
-844 VTQAQKPFP
+844 TQANRPFP
-853 NMGSNI
+853 NMASNI

-868 NYNAMNIKV
+868 NYNALNVKV

-888 ANYTWQKDLQADGD
+888 ANYTWQKDLQYGGD

-911 TSIVLNTYDL
+911 TSIVMNTYDVK
-921 RASYAVSDMNIAQTF
+921 ASYSVADMNIAQTL
-936 TASGAY
+936 TGSALY

-954 TRGPVNAV
+954 TKGPVNAA

-976 GFPSDIHTTALPPT
+976 GFPSDVHTSVIPGGINAS
-990 AATFN
+990 FN
-995 VASCVAGVPKVLSN
+995 VPDCVVGVPKLLPN
-1009 HSVDAYFNPA
+1009 HSVDHYFNPA
-1019 AFTVPQTTP
+1019 AFTIPQSLP
-1028 TTTGAKITEYG
+1028 TSTGGTETEWG
-1039 TCGKNVVNGPTAKNL
+1039 NCGKNIITGPTSKNL

-1061 FYFTESQ
+1061 FYFSDSQ

-1081 TNTPTFYLPA
+1081 TNTPAFSLPA
-1091 ASDPSLTCKG
+1091 ASDATLTCKG
-1101 STPGGPCDSASTP
+1101 NPGTLC
-1114 NSSNKA
+1114 NSGNSA
-1120 FGELVNGTATGRQ
+1120 FGALVNGTATGRQ
-1133 IQFAAKL
+1133 IQFAGKL

>member
-1 MSLLSKCASVLLL
+1 

-30 IVGVVQDNTG
+30 IVGVVQDSTG

-135 GQVIDNHEV
+135 GQVIDNAEV
-144 LSMPLNGRNPFA
+144 LSMPLNGRNPFQ

-161 GGTAPVAGVASNLP
+161 GNTAPVTGVTTNLP
-175 FVGGGGQFTSNDVLL
+175 FVGGGGQFSSNDVLL

-199 TAGNVGRQGIAIF
+199 YSGNVGRQGIAIA

-224 TNNSSAEYGHA
+224 TNNFSAEYGHA

-247 TNQFHGVLFEFVR
+247 TNQFHGTAFEFVR
-260 NQAFDANNF
+260 NQAFDANNYF
-269 FTNRA
+269 ANRK
-274 GLPRSPF
+274 GLPRTPF
-281 HQNQFGGTLG
+281 HQNQFGGVIG
-291 GPILH
+291 GPIRH
-296 DRVFF
+296 DRIFF

-323 AAMVSGDFTGQSAL
+323 AAMRSGDFSGQPAPV
-337 IFDPA
+337 FDPR
-342 TRHIGPSGTVIAT
+342 TRHIGPSGTVVAT
-355 SFLAETGVNKIPASY
+355 QFPGNKVDPSL
-370 INKTSAAIMA
+370 INKTSAAIMG
-380 LVPRPNYGAA
+380 LVPLPNYGAA
-390 SAIASNYF
+390 TAIASNYF
-398 FAPKSFTNFDQ
+398 FAAKSFNNIDQ

-415 ATLTQK
+415 ATLTQQ
-421 NHLIG
+421 NHIIG
-426 TYSFSNGNNPAIGV
+426 TYSFSNGHTPAVGV
-440 FPSWIGGGTA
+440 FPDWIGGGTS
-450 GINHNDQATIADVH
+450 GINHDDQVTIADVH

-524 TAEFTTFGGGSPE
+524 TAEFSTFGGGSPE

-549 MSWAHGRHSVKWG
+549 TSWTHGRHSLKWG

-570 EVLLDGLGA
+570 EVLLDGLGTT
-579 SIFGNTF
+579 IFGNTF
-586 SSSSDTANSGLPLAD
+586 SASTDTANSGLPLAD

-606 PTVESPGSST
+606 PTVMSPGSST
-616 LHKGRQREAY
+616 LQKGRQREAF
-626 FGAYVQDDWKFSPK
+626 FGGYIQDDWKFSNK
-640 LTLNLGLR
+640 LTINVGLR
-648 YELFTQPI
+648 YELYTQPI
-656 DQNNLGSLFDITTGN
+656 DQNNLGSLFDISTGN
-671 FALPGQNGYSRAMV
+671 FAIPGQNGYSRAMV
-685 HGDHNDWGPRAGLA
+685 HGDHNDWGPRVGLA
-699 YQLSP
+699 YQVSP
-704 KLVVRSG
+704 KLVVRGG

-726 LFSENTPNIPTLIL
+726 LFSENVPNIPTLIL
-740 PVITPQG
+740 PAITPQG
-747 TVTPPYNI
+747 TVTPPYTINTPI
-755 STAIATV
+755 QTV
-762 PSVDSLAGFTAAN
+762 PSISTLAGFTAAK
-775 PYNIQIKTQSL
+775 PYNVQIKTQSL
-786 LNGLMPRLMQYNLDL
+786 LDGLMPQLQQYNLDL
-801 QYQLNRTLLLEASY
+801 QYQLSRTLLVEASY
-815 SGSKGDHFASGNID
+815 SGAKGNHFTSGNID
-829 ENQIPFSAAL
+829 KNQAPISAAL
-839 AGNGK
+839 NGTA
-844 VTQAQKPFP
+844 TQANRPFP
-853 NMGSNI
+853 NMASNI

-868 NYNAMNIKV
+868 NYNALNIKV
-877 QNQMSHGLEFL
+877 QNQMSHGLQFL
-888 ANYTWQKDLQADGD
+888 ANYSWQKNLQYGGD
-902 GPASINQTG
+902 GPASISQTG
-911 TSIVLNTYDL
+911 TSILMNTYDL
-921 RASYAVSDMNIAQTF
+921 RASYSVADMNIAHTL
-936 TASGAY
+936 TGSALY

-954 TRGPVNAV
+954 VKGPVNQV

-976 GFPSDIHTTALPPT
+976 GFPSDVHTSAIPGQIN
-990 AATFN
+990 ATFN
-995 VASCVAGVPKVLSN
+995 VPDCVVGVPKVLPN
-1009 HSVDAYFNPA
+1009 HSVDHYFNPA
-1019 AFTVPQTTP
+1019 AFTIPQFAPGTTE
-1028 TTTGAKITEYG
+1028 TEWG
-1039 TCGKNVVNGPTAKNL
+1039 NCGKNIITGPTSKNL

-1061 FYFTESQ
+1061 FYFSDSQ

-1081 TNTPTFYLPA
+1081 TNTPAFSLPA
-1091 ASDPSLTCKG
+1091 ASDATLTCKG
-1101 STPGGPCDSASTP
+1101 TPGALC
-1114 NSSNKA
+1114 NSGNSA
-1120 FGELVNGTATGRQ
+1120 FGALVNGTATGRQ
-1133 IQFAAKL
+1133 IQFAGKL

>member
-1 MSLLSKCASVLLL
+1 MRHIMFSASRAACLLL
-14 MLFGLGF
+14 VILLAVGV
-21 AGAQVSTGT
+21 ARAQVETGT
-30 IVGVVQDNTG
+30 IVGTVQDGTG
-40 GVLSGATVTVTHLA
+40 GVVSSATVTLTHLA
-54 TGQIRTT
+54 TGQMRTA

-79 SVAVTAPGYQTKV
+79 SIKVAATGFATKEVT
-92 LSGITLQ
+92 GITLQ

-105 LTIKLEI
+105 LTIALSV
-112 GSVSQTVEVT
+112 GSVSQSVEVT
-122 SAAPLVDTTTSSL
+122 GAAPLVDTATSSI

-144 LSMPLNGRNPFA
+144 LSMPLNGRNPFQ

-161 GGTAPVAGVASNLP
+161 GNTAPVTGVATNLP
-175 FVGGGGQFTSNDVLL
+175 FVGGGGEFSSNDVLL

-224 TNNSSAEYGHA
+224 TNNFSAEYGHA

-247 TNQFHGVLFEFVR
+247 TNQFHGTAFEFVR
-260 NQAFDANNF
+260 NDDFDANNYF
-269 FTNRA
+269 SNRK
-274 GLPRSPF
+274 GLPRTPF
-281 HQNQFGGTLG
+281 HQNQFGGVVG
-291 GPILH
+291 GPIRH
-296 DRVFF
+296 DRIFF

-323 AAMVSGDFTGQSAL
+323 TAMDGGDFSGQSAP
-337 IFDPA
+337 IFDPR
-342 TRHIGPSGTVIAT
+342 TRHIGPAGTVIAT
-355 SFLAETGVNKIPASY
+355 QFPGNKIDPTL
-370 INKTSAAIMA
+370 INKTSAAILAM
-380 LVPRPNYGAA
+380 VPAPNYGATG
-390 SAIASNYF
+390 AIASNYF
-398 FAPKSFTNFDQ
+398 FAPKSFTNIDQ
-409 ADGRVD
+409 ADARVD

-426 TYSFSNGNNPAIGV
+426 TYSFYNSHNPALGV

-450 GINHNDQATIADVH
+450 GIDHNDQATIADVH

-489 TQGASTANSIGL
+489 TQGAATANSIGL
-501 AMFPVTPQ
+501 AMYPVTPQ

-537 FNTLQTQQLADN
+537 FNDLQTQQLADN
-549 MSWAHGRHSVKWG
+549 MSWTHGRHSVKWG

-570 EVLLDGLGA
+570 EVLLDGLGQT
-579 SIFGNTF
+579 IFGNTF

-606 PTVESPGSST
+606 PTVMSPGSST
-616 LHKGRQREAY
+616 LQKGRQREAY
-626 FGAYVQDDWKFSPK
+626 FGGYLQDDWKFSNK
-640 LTLNLGLR
+640 LTINAGLR
-648 YELFTQPI
+648 YELYTQPI
-656 DQNNLGSLFDITTGN
+656 DQNNLGTLFDITTGN
-671 FALPGQNGYSRAMV
+671 FAIPGQNGYSRAMV
-685 HGDHNDWGPRAGLA
+685 HGDHNDWGPRAGVA
-699 YQLSP
+699 YQISP
-704 KLVVRSG
+704 KLVIRGG

-726 LFSENTPNIPTLIL
+726 LFSENVPNIPTLIL
-740 PVITPQG
+740 PAITPQG
-747 TVTPPYNI
+747 TVTPPYTINTPI
-755 STAIATV
+755 QTV
-762 PSVDSLAGFTAAN
+762 PSISTLAGFTAAK
-775 PYNIQIKTQSL
+775 PYNVQIKTQSL
-786 LNGLMPRLMQYNLDL
+786 QNGLMPQLQQYNLDL
-801 QYQLNRTLLLEASY
+801 QYQLARTLLVEASY
-815 SGSKGDHFASGNID
+815 SGAKGSHFTSGNID
-829 ENQIPFSAAL
+829 QNQAPISEAL
-839 AGNGK
+839 NNTA
-844 VTQAQKPFP
+844 TQANRPFP
-853 NMGSNI
+853 NMASNI
-859 LTLMSIATS
+859 LTLESIATS
-868 NYNAMNIKV
+868 NYNALNIKV

-888 ANYTWQKDLQADGD
+888 TNYSWQKDLQYGGD

-911 TSIVLNTYDL
+911 TSIVMDTYNL
-921 RASYAVSDMNIAQTF
+921 RASYSVSDMNIAQTL
-936 TASGAY
+936 TGSALY

-954 TRGPVNAV
+954 VKGPVNTV

-976 GFPSDIHTTALPPT
+976 GFPSDIHTTAIPGQIN
-990 AATFN
+990 ASFN
-995 VASCVAGVPKVLSN
+995 VPDCVVGVPRVLSN
-1009 HSVDAYFNPA
+1009 HSVNAYFNPA
-1019 AFTVPQTTP
+1019 AFTIPLTLP
-1028 TTTGAKITEYG
+1028 TITGGQETQFG
-1039 TCGKNVVNGPTAKNL
+1039 NCGKNFITGPTTKNL

-1061 FYFTESQ
+1061 FYFSDSQ

-1081 TNTPTFYLPA
+1081 TNTPAFSLPA
-1091 ASDPSLTCKG
+1091 ASDATLTCKASAPG
-1101 STPGGPCDSASTP
+1101 SVCDSASTVK
-1114 NSSNKA
+1114 SSNPT

>member
-1 MSLLSKCASVLLL
+1 MSLFSKCASVMLL

-21 AGAQVSTGT
+21 ARAQVSTGT

-61 HTNDQGEFNAQ
+61 QTNDQGEFNAQ

-79 SVAVTAPGYQTKV
+79 SVTVTAPGYQTKV

-105 LTIKLEI
+105 LTIKLEV

-122 SAAPLVDTTTSSL
+122 SAAPLVDTTSSSL

-144 LSMPLNGRNPFA
+144 LSMPLNGRNPFQ

-161 GGTAPVAGVASNLP
+161 GNTAPVTGVATNLP
-175 FVGGGGQFTSNDVLL
+175 FVGGGGQFSSNDVLL

-224 TNNSSAEYGHA
+224 TNNFSAEYGHA
-235 AGYIVAATIKAG
+235 AGFIVAASIKSGA
-247 TNQFHGVLFEFVR
+247 NQFHGTVFEFVR
-260 NQAFDANNF
+260 NNAFDANNYF
-269 FTNRA
+269 SNRA
-274 GLPRSPF
+274 GLPKTPF
-281 HQNQFGGTLG
+281 HQNQFGGVVG
-291 GPILH
+291 GPIKH

-301 FGDYQGQ
+301 FGDYQGT

-323 AAMVSGDFTGQSAL
+323 AAMRSGDFSGQTAP
-337 IFDPA
+337 IFDPR
-342 TRHIGPSGTVIAT
+342 TRHIGPSGTVVAT
-355 SFLAETGVNKIPASY
+355 QFPGNKVDPSL
-370 INKTSAAIMA
+370 INKTAAAIMA
-380 LVPRPNYGAA
+380 LIPLPNYGTAGA
-390 SAIASNYF
+390 VASNYF
-398 FAPKSFTNFDQ
+398 YAPKTFTNTDQ
-409 ADGRVD
+409 ADARVD

-426 TYSFSNGNNPAIGV
+426 TYSFSNSHNPAVGV
-440 FPSWIGGGTA
+440 FPGWIGGGTS
-450 GINHNDQATIADVH
+450 GINNNEQAGIADVH

-509 GFPSIS
+509 GFPGIL

-524 TAEFTTFGGGSPE
+524 TAEFTGFGGGSPE

-549 MSWAHGRHSVKWG
+549 MSWTHGRHSLKWG

-570 EVLLDGLGA
+570 EVLLDGLGQT
-579 SIFGNTF
+579 IFGNTF
-586 SSSSDTANSGLPLAD
+586 SSSSDSSNSGLPLAD

-606 PTVESPGSST
+606 PTVMSPGSST
-616 LHKGRQREAY
+616 LQKGRQREAF
-626 FGAYVQDDWKFSPK
+626 FGGYIQDDWKFSNK
-640 LTLNLGLR
+640 LTINAGLR
-648 YELFTQPI
+648 YELYTQPI
-656 DQNNLGSLFDITTGN
+656 DQNNLGSLFDISTGN
-671 FALPGQNGYSRAMV
+671 LAIPGQNGYSRAMV
-685 HGDHNDWGPRAGLA
+685 HGDHNDWGPRVGVA
-699 YQLSP
+699 YQVSP
-704 KLVVRSG
+704 KLVVRGG

-726 LFSENTPNIPTLIL
+726 LFSQNVPNIPTLIL
-740 PVITPQG
+740 PAITPQG

-755 STAIATV
+755 NTPIQTV
-762 PSVDSLAGFTAAN
+762 PSISSLTSFTAAK
-775 PYNIQIKTQSL
+775 PYNVQIKTQSL
-786 LNGLMPRLMQYNLDL
+786 QDGLMPQLQQYNLDL
-801 QYQLNRTLLLEASY
+801 QYQLSRTLLVEASY
-815 SGSKGDHFASGNID
+815 SGAKGNHFTSGNID
-829 ENQIPFSAAL
+829 KNQAPFSSAL
-839 AGNGK
+839 NNTN
-844 VTQAQKPFP
+844 TQANRPFP
-853 NMGSNI
+853 NMASNI

-868 NYNAMNIKV
+868 NYNALNVKV
-877 QNQMSHGLEFL
+877 QNQMSHGLQFL
-888 ANYTWQKDLQADGD
+888 ANYSWQKNLQYGGD

-911 TSIVLNTYDL
+911 TSILMNTYDL
-921 RASYAVSDMNIAQTF
+921 RASYSVADMNIAHTV
-936 TASGAY
+936 TGSALY

-954 TRGPVNAV
+954 VKGPVNTV

-971 LSIRT
+971 FSIRT
-976 GFPSDIHTTALPPT
+976 GFPSDVHTSVIPGGIN
-990 AATFN
+990 ATFN
-995 VASCVAGVPKVLSN
+995 VPDCVVGVPRVLSN
-1009 HSVDAYFNPA
+1009 HSVDHFFNPA
-1019 AFTVPQTTP
+1019 AFTIPQTVSTI
-1028 TTTGAKITEYG
+1028 TGGQETMFG
-1039 TCGKNVVNGPTAKNL
+1039 NCGKNIITGPTSKNL

-1061 FYFTESQ
+1061 FYFSDSQ
-1068 RIYLQFRVEAFNT
+1068 RIYLQFRAEAFNT

-1091 ASDPSLTCKG
+1091 ASNATLTCKG
-1101 STPGGPCDSASTP
+1101 NPGTAC
-1114 NSSNKA
+1114 NSGNPT
-1120 FGELVNGTATGRQ
+1120 FGALINGSATGRQ